1 MGELKVHS
9 HTGESSTNFL
19 LVDENETLQVPDEQS
34 FVKKLGVPGD
44 QAIKVL
50 SIFGNTGDGK
60 SHTLNAAF
68 FGGREVFRTSDTQDS
83 CTVGVWAAYEPSL
96 GLVLLDTEGLL
107 GATSKQD
114 RRRRLLLKVLAV
126 SDLVVYRTRAERL
139 HNDLFRFLGNASR
152 AYLRH
157 FSRELQAASQ
167 RLGLGLPMSSL
178 GPALIVFQE
187 TSNTKLLGGDSQT
200 PGSAEQL
207 LQKRFHLLGLSTDT
221 FNSVEYVGTQTTS
234 PPTDFSGFLEAV
246 RQRANSTLTRCRRS
260 PAIVYN
266 VLKAL
271 SVRFNGEI
279 TDSRIVVDCFFP
291 DEYFSCSRVCL
302 CCGAH
307 CTNSMNHMKDNV
319 PHQATGRCRYMH
331 QYNNKVLICRVCYE
345 RGWEVTVNPKTSAS
359 TDSKW
364 FGLATYA
371 WSGYVLECP
380 NCGVIY
386 RSRQYWIG
394 NQDPEASVVRPE
406 LKHVWQGADS
416 FLRPN
421 HNGAQR
427 VLDGVSFVIQSVSE
441 YSARPS
447 KAISSW
453 LTDQVAPDYWR
464 PNTQITECHQCKK
477 PFEEGDRKHHCRACG
492 EGCCDTCSS
501 KSIPVPERGWGSA
514 AVRVCD
520 NCNCFRT
527 GGGKHSGLGS
537 AREGKGLLARRIT
550 EVAQSTL
557 DTMTSAVEYPLGFV
571 KEVARPDYW
580 VPDHELVKCHRC
592 AKPFSGMTAKHHCR
606 ACGLGICGQCSPE
619 LRTVPSR
626 GWHHPVRVCLDC
638 SEQKGEL

>member
-1 MGELKVHS
+1 MGELKGHPL
-9 HTGESSTNFL
+9 TGESSKNFL
-19 LVDENETLQVPDEQS
+19 LVDENETLQVPDEES

-139 HNDLFRFLGNASR
+139 HNDLFCFLGNASR

-157 FSRELQAASQ
+157 FSQELQAASQ
-167 RLGLGLPMSSL
+167 RLGLGVPMSSL

-187 TSNTKLLGGDSQT
+187 TSNTKLLGGDSQA
-200 PGSAEQL
+200 PGNAEQL
-207 LQKRFHLLGLSTDT
+207 LQKRFHQLGLSTET

-234 PPTDFSGFLEAV
+234 PPTDFSGFLEVV

-271 SVRFNGEI
+271 SIRFNGEI
-279 TDSRIVVDCFFP
+279 KDSRMVADCFFP

-302 CCGAH
+302 SCGAH
-307 CTNSMNHMKDNV
+307 CTNSMNHLKDNV

-386 RSRQYWIG
+386 RSRQYWVG

-406 LKHVWQGADS
+406 LKHVWQGADP

-427 VLDGVSFVIQSVSE
+427 VLDGVSFMIQSVSE

-453 LTDQVAPDYWR
+453 LTDRVAPDYWR

-477 PFEEGDRKHHCRACG
+477 LFEEGDRKHHCRACG
-492 EGCCDTCSS
+492 EGCCDACSS
-501 KSIPVPERGWGSA
+501 KSMPVPERGWGSA

-520 NCNCFRT
+520 NCFRT
-527 GGGKHSGLGS
+527 AGESTGKELES

-592 AKPFSGMTAKHHCR
+592 AKPFSGTTAKHHCR

>member
-1 MGELKVHS
+1 
-9 HTGESSTNFL
+9 
-19 LVDENETLQVPDEQS
+19 QPYCVPDEQS

-406 LKHVWQGADS
+406 LKHVWQG
-416 FLRPN
+416 
-421 HNGAQR
+421 
-427 VLDGVSFVIQSVSE
+427 
-441 YSARPS
+441 
-447 KAISSW
+447 
-453 LTDQVAPDYWR
+453 
-464 PNTQITECHQCKK
+464 ECHQCKK

-520 NCNCFRT
+520 NCFRT
-527 GGGKHSGLGS
+527 GGESTGKELGS